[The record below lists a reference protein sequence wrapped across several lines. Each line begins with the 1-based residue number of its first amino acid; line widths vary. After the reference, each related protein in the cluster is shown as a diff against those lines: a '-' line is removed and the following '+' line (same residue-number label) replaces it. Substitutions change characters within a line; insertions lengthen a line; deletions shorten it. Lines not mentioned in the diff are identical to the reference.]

1 VLVLEATSVPP
12 DTQPPTVP
20 SGLAASGVTDSQATI
35 AWTASTDDVAVS
47 AYLVY
52 RDGAFVRST
61 RSTSLTDAGLSP
73 STAYSYRVAAL
84 DYANHLSAQSS
95 PLVVTT
101 LGPSPAF
108 VQQAYATPQSPQSVV
123 SATYPSAQTAG
134 DTNILAIGWNDTTA
148 SIASVVDGAGNVYHA
163 AIATYRGSGMSQ
175 AIWYASSIA
184 ATSPGTNQVT
194 VTFTQPAVFAD
205 LLITEYA
212 RVRSVNPFDGGVS
225 ANGSGANA
233 TTGPVAVPASSELCF
248 AAGMTG
254 AVFTG
259 PGPGYASRVIT
270 SPDGDLVEDA
280 TAASAGNATASAPLS
295 GGTWLLQLAAFRA
308 Q

>member
-1 VLVLEATSVPP
+1 
-12 DTQPPTVP
+12 
-20 SGLAASGVTDSQATI
+20 
-35 AWTASTDDVAVS
+35 
-47 AYLVY
+47 
-52 RDGAFVRST
+52 
-61 RSTSLTDAGLSP
+61 
-73 STAYSYRVAAL
+73 
-84 DYANHLSAQSS
+84 
-95 PLVVTT
+95 
-101 LGPSPAF
+101 
-108 VQQAYATPQSPQSVV
+108 
-123 SATYPSAQTAG
+123 
-134 DTNILAIGWNDTTA
+134 
-148 SIASVVDGAGNVYHA
+148 
-163 AIATYRGSGMSQ
+163 MSQ

-205 LLITEYA
+205 LRITEYA

-280 TAASAGNATASAPLS
+280 IAASAGNATASAPLS